1 MPRKGENI
9 YKRKDGRWEGR
20 YIKSHD
26 RSGRAKYGYVYGKSY
41 REAKQKQHN
50 AIIELKDSLEKENKQ
65 VISYKNNIKTL
76 SYDWLAAIKPQIKQ
90 STFNKYNNLL
100 ASYILPYLG
109 DIDIHDLAVDK
120 LYECCNYLLQ
130 KGGKKGTGLSAK
142 TVSDA
147 LSLIRR
153 IVCYA
158 GSLGYNSVCTGKEFS
173 INQPSKGINVLTQ
186 SEQDILCRYLYN
198 HQSERNLGILLCLF
212 TGLRIGELCALEW
225 NDISLE
231 NGTIYIHKNIQR
243 IQVKDG
249 SKRKTAVVITTPKS
263 QCSIRTIPIPDF
275 IISIL
280 KSADIERQG
289 YLLTG
294 NKNCLEPRTMENH
307 FHKVLDVASI
317 RKVNFHTLRH
327 TFATRCIEV
336 GFDIKSLSEIL
347 GHANVNITLNR
358 YVHPSFQIKKENMER
373 LSVFA
378 VR

>member
-26 RSGRAKYGYVYGKSY
+26 GYGRAKYGYVYGKSY
-41 REAKQKQHN
+41 REAKQKQHS
-50 AIIELKDSLEKENKQ
+50 AMTGLKDFPEKENRQ
-65 VISYKNNIKTL
+65 VVSSRSNIRTL
-76 SYDWLAAIKPQIKQ
+76 SKVWLAAIKPQIKQ
-90 STFNKYNNLL
+90 ATFNKYQNLL
-100 ASYILPYLG
+100 ASYVLPHLG
-109 DIDIHDLAVDK
+109 DIDICDLAVDK
-120 LYECCNYLLQ
+120 LYECCNHLLQ

-153 IVCYA
+153 IICYA
-158 GSLGYNSVCTGKEFS
+158 GSLGYNCACTGKEFS
-173 INQPSKGINVLTQ
+173 INQPSKRINVLTQ
-186 SEQDILCRYLYN
+186 AEQDLLCQYLYQ

-225 NDISLE
+225 NDVSLE
-231 NGTIYIHKNIQR
+231 NGTIYVHQNIQR
-243 IQVKDG
+243 IQMEENSD
-249 SKRKTAVVITTPKS
+249 RRTAIVITTPKS

-275 IISIL
+275 MISVL
-280 KSADIERQG
+280 KRADIERQG

-294 NKNCLEPRTMENH
+294 RKKYLEPRTMENH
-307 FHKVLDVASI
+307 FRKILDAASI
-317 RKVNFHTLRH
+317 RTVNFHTLRH
-327 TFATRCIEV
+327 TFATRCVEV

-358 YVHPSFQIKKENMER
+358 YVHPSFQLKKENMER